1 VQLIEEA
8 RDFMIK
14 FSCENCGRKIRA
26 PEIHAGK
33 KGKCPK
39 CKNIVVVPKLED
51 IGSLARQ
58 TTTEERASDKIAED
72 LRKLEESLETE
83 QVEPEPVGERK
94 LFWLIDIFLY
104 PVSKGGLTNLA
115 IFVGVPLI
123 IKIIQLVVGPFGLVL
138 AIPGLIMYVLI
149 GLYICWYFAECV
161 RDSANGGTRAPETF
175 ATADISDMYSQSLQL
190 LGCYILFAGPVGFYY
205 LFIHKTDTIYWF
217 LLAYGVFF
225 FPMGLLAAVM
235 FNSSSAFNPIMLI
248 GSIFRV
254 FFQYCGFVLLIGG
267 IVLATRAL
275 TSIQL
280 GRVGTLTLGPL
291 FSYVFFYIVV
301 VVAHLLG
308 RFYWR
313 YQEKL
318 NWEV

>member
-1 VQLIEEA
+1 MNKPDVV
-8 RDFMIK
+8 IK
-14 FSCENCGRKIRA
+14 FRCKNCGQKISV
-26 PEIHAGK
+26 PKVHAGK

-39 CKNIVVVPKLED
+39 CKNIVIVPKPDD
-51 IGSLARQ
+51 IGSLANQ
-58 TTTEERASDKIAED
+58 PTAQELVSDKTVED
-72 LRKLEESLETE
+72 LQKLEERMGTE
-83 QVEPEPVGERK
+83 KAEPEPVAERK
-94 LFWLIDIFLY
+94 LPWIIDVFLY

-123 IKIIQLVVGPFGLVL
+123 VKIIQQVVGPFALAL
-138 AIPGLIMYVLI
+138 AIPSLIINVLI
-149 GLYICWYFAECV
+149 GLYLCWYFAECV
-161 RDSANGGTRAPETF
+161 RDSANGGTRAPEAF
-175 ATADISDMYSQSLQL
+175 ATADTSDMYSQSLQL
-190 LGCYILFAGPVGFYY
+190 IGCYILFVGPAGFYL
-205 LFIHKTDTIYWF
+205 LFIHKTDTIYWL

-235 FNSSSAFNPIMLI
+235 FNSSSAFNPVLLI
-248 GSIFRV
+248 GSIFSV
-254 FFQYCGFVLLIGG
+254 FFQYCGLVLLVSGV
-267 IVLATRAL
+267 VLAIKAL

-291 FSYVFFYIVV
+291 LYYIFLYIILI
-301 VVAHLLG
+301 VAHLLG